1 MFAQVQC
8 ELVKSQTQVLVSWQL
23 NSYYKIP
30 LPQFTSEL
38 SQLLIP
44 VSVGNLEVPLDLKF
58 PFDKCIKNTN
68 TTAFY
73 NIIKIHGGLNP
84 A

>member
-1 MFAQVQC
+1 MD
-8 ELVKSQTQVLVSWQL
+8 
-23 NSYYKIP
+23 YKIP

-44 VSVGNLEVPLDLKF
+44 VSVGNLEVTLDLQF

-68 TTAFY
+68 NSFLYHNKNTWSIKSCLTLADLEASLHAFLTSRFDY
-73 NIIKIHGGLNP
+73 TNS
-84 A
+84 

>member
-1 MFAQVQC
+1 MD
-8 ELVKSQTQVLVSWQL
+8 
-23 NSYYKIP
+23 YKIP

-44 VSVGNLEVPLDLKF
+44 VSVGNLEVTLDLQF

-68 TTAFY
+68 ITAFY
-73 NIIKIHGGLNP
+73 IIIKIHGVLNP